1 MNSHPLADYRTDLLG
16 FLKIKESFTLGR
28 PYVDTSTK
36 HLATIGFGF
45 NIEEKKKVRRK
56 RCQEPL
62 SDLTVVD

>member
-36 HLATIGFGF
+36 HLATIGFA
-45 NIEEKKKVRRK
+45 RRK